1 LLTLGPVGASWSDIQ
16 VNKKKMERFIR
27 DATDYMWASKLDL
40 NLVCGLNFLRVAGG
54 FMTPLASTAWI
65 SPFVGGS
72 GCLFIGL

>member
-40 NLVCGLNFLRVAGG
+40 NLVCGLNFLCVAGG

>member
-1 LLTLGPVGASWSDIQ
+1 M
-16 VNKKKMERFIR
+16 KRFIR

-40 NLVCGLNFLRVAGG
+40 NLVCGLNFLCVAGG